1 MPKKH
6 SSPRKPVKKAST
18 RNRSTT
24 STTTA
29 RKTRADS
36 PETVEATNTAP
47 VRQSETD
54 PTEASEPY
62 QFSPELQAQYLQLLA
77 RGASP
82 AAACMQLNLPVMSV
96 LNQITTDAT
105 FRARLDQIHDV
116 LSQNVAA
123 ALYRSAMEGSVSA
136 QTFFLKNCPPPEW
149 PGNEPVPAAMNDGLD
164 ELTDDELAQLC
175 RDENILA

>member
-1 MPKKH
+1 
-6 SSPRKPVKKAST
+6 
-18 RNRSTT
+18 
-24 STTTA
+24 
-29 RKTRADS
+29 
-36 PETVEATNTAP
+36 
-47 VRQSETD
+47 
-54 PTEASEPY
+54 
-62 QFSPELQAQYLQLLA
+62 
-77 RGASP
+77 
-82 AAACMQLNLPVMSV
+82 MQLNLPVMSV